1 MALGAVAVAVG
12 LVAALLLRS
21 AQLLRRQPGPV
32 ARRPNPCP
40 SRVPLEELSW
50 SQVAGAVLRRS
61 GSTRQRREVAGL
73 PGPRPADRAR
83 GSRAPGERSL

>member
-1 MALGAVAVAVG
+1 L
-12 LVAALLLRS
+12 
-21 AQLLRRQPGPV
+21 
-32 ARRPNPCP
+32 
-40 SRVPLEELSW
+40 SRAPLDELSW